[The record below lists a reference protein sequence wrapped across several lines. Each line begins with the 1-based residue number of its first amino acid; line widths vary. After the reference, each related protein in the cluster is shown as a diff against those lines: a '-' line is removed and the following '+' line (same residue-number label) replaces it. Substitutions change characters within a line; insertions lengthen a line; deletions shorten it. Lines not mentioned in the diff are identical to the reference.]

1 MSVTT
6 FILGESG
13 TGKTASM
20 RNLKPE
26 DTALIQVVRKPLPF
40 KPQGWVVSAEQDEG
54 GALKATGNP
63 GNIYVTDDS
72 AQICAILPKIK
83 KDIIVIDDFQYI
95 MANEFMRGVTT
106 EAKGNEQFMKFNK
119 IARHAWDILQA
130 AANLPDN
137 KRVYILSHTQT
148 DDFGKTKAKTI
159 GKLLDEKITLEG
171 LFTIVLKTEAA
182 GGKYVF
188 HTQNSGSD
196 TVKSPMGLFD
206 VDTVDN
212 DLSAVDN
219 AIRAY
224 YGITTE
230 KETANV
236 QTQ

>member
-83 KDIIVIDDFQYI
+83 KDIIVIDDF
-95 MANEFMRGVTT
+95 
-106 EAKGNEQFMKFNK
+106 
-119 IARHAWDILQA
+119 
-130 AANLPDN
+130 
-137 KRVYILSHTQT
+137 
-148 DDFGKTKAKTI
+148 
-159 GKLLDEKITLEG
+159 
-171 LFTIVLKTEAA
+171 
-182 GGKYVF
+182 
-188 HTQNSGSD
+188 
-196 TVKSPMGLFD
+196 
-206 VDTVDN
+206 
-212 DLSAVDN
+212 
-219 AIRAY
+219 
-224 YGITTE
+224 
-230 KETANV
+230 
-236 QTQ
+236 

>member
-1 MSVTT
+1 M
-6 FILGESG
+6 
-13 TGKTASM
+13 
-20 RNLKPE
+20 N
-26 DTALIQVVRKPLPF
+26 
-40 KPQGWVVSAEQDEG
+40 
-54 GALKATGNP
+54 
-63 GNIYVTDDS
+63 
-72 AQICAILPKIK
+72 
-83 KDIIVIDDFQYI
+83 
-95 MANEFMRGVTT
+95 
-106 EAKGNEQFMKFNK
+106 
-119 IARHAWDILQA
+119 
-130 AANLPDN
+130 
-137 KRVYILSHTQT
+137 TQT

-171 LFTIVLKTEAA
+171 LFSIVLKTEAA

-206 VDTVDN
+206 ADTVDN